1 MGAFPSSGELLG
13 GNMNRKVRNILIVV
27 GIIIVILVIVPFL
40 IPVNQFKPT
49 IEAKAS
55 AALGRQVQLGNLSL
69 SLFTGSLSAENLV
82 VSDDPKFNQTPFL
95 TAKGVRVGVAM
106 MPLIFSR
113 ALNITSVTIKDPQ
126 VTLLHN
132 PAGQWNYSSI
142 GGAAANAANNQP
154 AQQNTQQSN
163 GSSELSVEKLS
174 LENGTII
181 VGYVG
186 NPKRT
191 TYDHV
196 NVEAS
201 NISTHSK
208 FPVTVSADLPGGGKF
223 KLDGNAG
230 PLDAADA
237 ALTPVDAKL
246 TASSLNL
253 GSTGFIEPNTGL
265 GGLLDLDATLTSA
278 QGQAETK
285 GNAKLSKALL
295 IKGGSPSSVPL
306 VVNFNTKYDLAKQSG
321 TLNGT
326 TLKIS
331 GATAQ
336 ISGTYNNS
344 GENTIVNVKVDGQNM
359 PAKDIAAFLPA
370 IGIQM
375 PNGATIESGT
385 VSENLTMAGPTT
397 NLVTSGNAGIFS
409 VRLAGFD
416 LGSKMSSI
424 SAITGLKS
432 GKDLDIEKMTS
443 NLRMTRD
450 GLRADNFIAV
460 LPAFGQI
467 VGAGTIDAANHL
479 DFKMAATLKSGVANV
494 ANPTGALTSV
504 LGGGSSGCKSGVT
517 VPFKIE
523 GTTSDPK
530 FVPDVGG
537 VAAGML
543 KSQLGCAGS
552 SVSGVKNLAPTNINP
567 GNAASSIG
575 GLFKKPKP

>member
-1 MGAFPSSGELLG
+1 VEIPGELLG
-13 GNMNRKVRNILIVV
+13 GNMNRKVRNILIAV
-27 GIIIVILVIVPFL
+27 GIVIVILVVVPFL

-55 AALGRQVQLGNLSL
+55 AALGRQVQMGNLSL
-69 SLFTGSLSAENLV
+69 SLLTGSLSAENLAV
-82 VSDDPKFNQTPFL
+82 GDDPKFSQTPFL

-142 GGAAANAANNQP
+142 GGAAANTANNQA
-154 AQQNTQQSN
+154 AQQNNS
-163 GSSELSVEKLS
+163 SSELSVEKLS

-201 NISTHSK
+201 NISSHGK
-208 FPVTVSADLPGGGKF
+208 FPVSVSADLPGGGKF

-230 PLDAADA
+230 PLDATDA

-265 GGLLDLDATLTSA
+265 GGLLDLDASLTSA

-285 GNAKLSKALL
+285 GNAKLSKALFIL
-295 IKGGSPSSVPL
+295 GGSPSSVPL
-306 VVNFNTKYDLAKQSG
+306 VVDFDTKYDLAKQSG
-321 TLNGT
+321 TLHGT
-326 TLKIS
+326 TLKIV

-336 ISGTYNNS
+336 VSGTYNNS

-359 PAKDIAAFLPA
+359 PAKDLAAFLPA
-370 IGIQM
+370 VGIRL
-375 PNGATIESGT
+375 PNGASIESGT
-385 VSENLTMAGPTT
+385 LSENLTMAGPTT
-397 NLVTSGNAGIFS
+397 NLVTSGNAGIFN
-409 VRLAGFD
+409 VKLVGFD

-424 SAITGLKS
+424 SSLTGLKS

-460 LPAFGQI
+460 LPAMGQI
-467 VGAGTIDAANHL
+467 VGAGTIDAKNNL
-479 DFKMAATLKSGVANV
+479 DFKMAATLKSGIANV
-494 ANPTGALTSV
+494 ANPTGALSQV
-504 LGGGSSGCKSGVT
+504 MGGGSSGCKSGVT

-523 GTTSDPK
+523 GTTADPK

-552 SVSGVKNLAPTNINP
+552 GVTGVKNLNPTNLNP
-567 GNAASSIG
+567 ADATKSLG

>member
-1 MGAFPSSGELLG
+1 MD
-13 GNMNRKVRNILIVV
+13 RKLRNILIAV
-27 GIIIVILVIVPFL
+27 GIVILILVIVPFL

-55 AALGRQVQLGNLSL
+55 TALGRQVQMGNLSL

-82 VSDDPKFNQTPFL
+82 VGDDPKFSQTPFL

-142 GGAAANAANNQP
+142 GGAAATTANNQ
-154 AQQNTQQSN
+154 ATQQNNSP
-163 GSSELSVEKLS
+163 SDLSISKLS
-174 LENGTII
+174 LQNGTIV

-196 NVEAS
+196 TVEAS
-201 NISTHSK
+201 DISTRGK
-208 FPVTVSADLPGGGKF
+208 FPVSVSADLPGGGKF
-223 KLDGNAG
+223 KMDGNAG
-230 PLDAADA
+230 PLDATDA
-237 ALTPVDAKL
+237 ALTPMDAKL
-246 TASSLNL
+246 TTNSLNL

-265 GGLLDLDATLTSA
+265 GGLLDLDASLTSA

-285 GNAKLSKALL
+285 GNAKLSKALFIL
-295 IKGGSPSSVPL
+295 GGSPSSVPL
-306 VVNFNTKYDLAKQSG
+306 VMDFDTKYDLAKQTG
-321 TLNGT
+321 VLNGT
-326 TLKIS
+326 TLKIG

-336 ISGTYNNS
+336 VSGTYNNA
-344 GENTIVNVKVDGQNM
+344 GENTIVNVKVEGPNM
-359 PAKDIAAFLPA
+359 PAKDLAAFLPA
-370 IGIQM
+370 VGIRL
-375 PNGATIESGT
+375 PNGASIESGT
-385 VSENLTMAGPTT
+385 LSENLTMAGPTT
-397 NLVTSGNAGIFS
+397 NLVTSGNAGIFT
-409 VRLAGFD
+409 VKLAGFD

-424 SAITGLKS
+424 SALTGLKS
-432 GKDLDIEKMTS
+432 GKDLDIEKMTA
-443 NLRMTRD
+443 NLRMTRG

-467 VGAGTIDAANHL
+467 VGAGTVDAKNNL

-494 ANPTGALTSV
+494 ANPTGALSQV
-504 LGGGSSGCKSGVT
+504 MGGGSGGCKNGVT

-523 GTTSDPK
+523 GTTADPK

-543 KSQLGCAGS
+543 KTQLGCAGS
-552 SVSGVKNLAPTNINP
+552 GLTGVKNLSPTNLNP
-567 GNAASSIG
+567 TDATKSLG

>member
-1 MGAFPSSGELLG
+1 MD
-13 GNMNRKVRNILIVV
+13 RKLRNILIAV
-27 GIIIVILVIVPFL
+27 GIVIVILVIVPFL

-49 IEAKAS
+49 IESKAS
-55 AALGRQVQLGNLSL
+55 AALGRQVQMGNLSL

-82 VSDDPKFNQTPFL
+82 VGDDPKFSQTPFL

-142 GGAAANAANNQP
+142 GGAAGSTANNQA
-154 AQQNTQQSN
+154 AQQNN
-163 GSSELSVEKLS
+163 GSSDLSISKLS

-196 NVEAS
+196 KVEAS
-201 NISTHSK
+201 DISTHGK
-208 FPVTVSADLPGGGKF
+208 FPVSVSADLPGGGKF
-223 KLDGNAG
+223 KVEGNAG
-230 PLDAADA
+230 PLDSTDA
-237 ALTPVDAKL
+237 ALTPVDAKI

-265 GGLLDLDATLTSA
+265 GGLLDLDASLISA

-285 GNAKLSKALL
+285 GNAKLSKALF
-295 IKGGSPSSVPL
+295 IQGGSASSTPL
-306 VVNFNTKYDLAKQSG
+306 VMDFDTKYDLAKQSG
-321 TLNGT
+321 TLQGT
-326 TLKIS
+326 TLKIG
-331 GATAQ
+331 GATTQ
-336 ISGTYNNS
+336 ISGTYNNA
-344 GENTIVNVKVDGQNM
+344 GENTIVNVKVEGQNM
-359 PAKDIAAFLPA
+359 PAKDLAAFLPA
-370 IGIQM
+370 IGIRL
-375 PNGATIESGT
+375 PNGASIESGT
-385 VSENLTMAGPTT
+385 LSENLNMAGPTT

-424 SAITGLKS
+424 SALTGLKS

-467 VGAGTIDAANHL
+467 VGAGTIDAKNNL
-479 DFKMAATLKSGVANV
+479 DFKMAATLQNGVANV
-494 ANPTGALTSV
+494 ANPTGALSKV
-504 LGGGSSGCKSGVT
+504 MGGGSGGCKSGVT

-523 GTTSDPK
+523 GTTADPK

-552 SVSGVKNLAPTNINP
+552 SVSGVKNLAPTNLNP
-567 GNAASSIG
+567 SDATKSLG

>member
-1 MGAFPSSGELLG
+1 
-13 GNMNRKVRNILIVV
+13 MNRKVRNILIAV
-27 GIIIVILVIVPFL
+27 GIVIVILVIVPFL

-55 AALGRQVQLGNLSL
+55 AALGRQVQMGNLSL
-69 SLFTGSLSAENLV
+69 SLLTGSLSADDLAV
-82 VSDDPKFNQTPFL
+82 GDDPKFSQTPFL

-142 GGAAANAANNQP
+142 GGAAANTPNNQA
-154 AQQNTQQSN
+154 AQQNTQPN
-163 GSSELSVEKLS
+163 NSSSDLAIEKLS
-174 LENGTII
+174 LQNGTII

-186 NPKRT
+186 NSKRT

-196 NVEAS
+196 TVEAS
-201 NISTHSK
+201 NISTHGK
-208 FPVTVSADLPGGGKF
+208 FPVSVSADLPGGGKF
-223 KLDGNAG
+223 KVDGNAG
-230 PLDAADA
+230 PLDATDA

-265 GGLLDLDATLTSA
+265 GGLLDLDASLTSA

-285 GNAKLSKALL
+285 GNAKLSKALF
-295 IKGGSPSSVPL
+295 IQGGSPSSVPL
-306 VVNFNTKYDLAKQSG
+306 VVDFDTKYDLAKQSG

-336 ISGTYNNS
+336 VSGTYNNS

-359 PAKDIAAFLPA
+359 PAKDLAAFLPA
-370 IGIQM
+370 VGIRL
-375 PNGATIESGT
+375 PNGASIESGT
-385 VSENLTMAGPTT
+385 LSENLTMAGPTT
-397 NLVTSGNAGIFS
+397 NLVTSGTAGIFS
-409 VRLAGFD
+409 VKLVGFD

-432 GKDLDIEKMTS
+432 GKDLDIEKMTA

-450 GLRADNFIAV
+450 GLRADNFIAI

-467 VGAGTIDAANHL
+467 VGAGTIDAKNNL
-479 DFKMAATLKSGVANV
+479 DFKMAATLKSGIANV
-494 ANPTGALTSV
+494 ANPTGALTSA
-504 LGGGSSGCKSGVT
+504 LGGGSSGCKNGVT

-523 GTTSDPK
+523 GTTADPK

-543 KSQLGCAGS
+543 KTQLGCAGS
-552 SVSGVKNLAPTNINP
+552 GLTGAKNLNPTNLNP
-567 GNAASSIG
+567 TNLNPTNPTSAIG

>member
-1 MGAFPSSGELLG
+1 MD
-13 GNMNRKVRNILIVV
+13 RKLRNILIVV
-27 GIIIVILVIVPFL
+27 GIVIVILLIVPFL

-55 AALGRQVQLGNLSL
+55 AALGRQVQMGNLSL

-82 VSDDPKFNQTPFL
+82 VGDDPKFSQTPFL

-142 GGAAANAANNQP
+142 GGAAANTANNQA
-154 AQQNTQQSN
+154 AQQNNNPSD
-163 GSSELSVEKLS
+163 LSINKLS

-196 NVEAS
+196 KVEAS
-201 NISTHSK
+201 NISTRGK
-208 FPVTVSADLPGGGKF
+208 FPASVSADLPGGGKF

-230 PLDAADA
+230 PLDATDA
-237 ALTPVDAKL
+237 ALTPVDAKIS
-246 TASSLNL
+246 TSSLNL

-285 GNAKLSKALL
+285 GNAKLSKALF
-295 IKGGSPSSVPL
+295 IQGGSPSSVPL
-306 VVNFNTKYDLAKQSG
+306 VVDFDTKYDLAKQSG
-321 TLNGT
+321 TLHGT
-326 TLKIS
+326 TLKIV

-336 ISGTYNNS
+336 VSGTYNNA
-344 GENTIVNVKVDGQNM
+344 GENTIVNVKVEGQNM
-359 PAKDIAAFLPA
+359 LAKDLAAFLPA
-370 IGIQM
+370 IGIRL
-375 PNGATIESGT
+375 PNGASIESGT
-385 VSENLTMAGPTT
+385 LSENLTMAGPTT
-397 NLVTSGNAGIFS
+397 NLVTSGNAGIFN

-424 SAITGLKS
+424 SALTGLKS
-432 GKDLDIEKMTS
+432 GKDLEIEKMTA

-467 VGAGTIDAANHL
+467 VGAGTIDAKNNL
-479 DFKMAATLKSGVANV
+479 DFKMAATLKSGIANI
-494 ANPTGALTSV
+494 ANPTGALSQV
-504 LGGGSSGCKSGVT
+504 MGGGSSGCKSGVT

-523 GTTSDPK
+523 GTTADPK

-543 KSQLGCAGS
+543 KSQMGCAGS
-552 SVSGVKNLAPTNINP
+552 SMTGVTGAKGLNP
-567 GNAASSIG
+567 SNAASSIG

>member
-49 IEAKAS
+49 IETKAS

-69 SLFTGSLSAENLV
+69 SLLTGSLSADNLA
-82 VSDDPKFNQTPFL
+82 VSDDPKFGQTPFL
-95 TAKGVRVGVAM
+95 TAKAVRVGVAM

-142 GGAAANAANNQP
+142 GGAAANTANNQAP
-154 AQQNTQQSN
+154 QQNN

-191 TYDHV
+191 SYDHV

-208 FPVTVSADLPGGGKF
+208 FPVSVSADLPGGGKF

-230 PLDAADA
+230 PLDATDA

-265 GGLLDLDATLTSA
+265 GGLLDLDASLTSA

-306 VVNFNTKYDLAKQSG
+306 VVDFDTKYDLAKQSG

-336 ISGTYNNS
+336 VSGTYNNS

-370 IGIQM
+370 IGIHL
-375 PNGATIESGT
+375 PNGASIGSGT

-397 NLVTSGNAGIFS
+397 NLVTSGNAGIFT
-409 VRLAGFD
+409 VKLVGFD

-432 GKDLDIEKMTS
+432 GKDLDIEKMTA

-504 LGGGSSGCKSGVT
+504 LGGGGSSGCKNGVT

-523 GTTSDPK
+523 GTTADPK

-552 SVSGVKNLAPTNINP
+552 GLTGAKNLSPTNLNP
-567 GNAASSIG
+567 ADATKSLG

>member
-13 GNMNRKVRNILIVV
+13 GNMDRKVRNILIAV
-27 GIIIVILVIVPFL
+27 GIVILILVIVPFL

-49 IEAKAS
+49 IETKAS

-69 SLFTGSLSAENLV
+69 SLFTGSLSADNLA
-82 VSDDPKFNQTPFL
+82 VSDDPKFGQTPFL
-95 TAKGVRVGVAM
+95 TAKAVRVGVAM

-142 GGAAANAANNQP
+142 GGAAANTANNQA
-154 AQQNTQQSN
+154 AQQNNS
-163 GSSELSVEKLS
+163 SSELSVEKLS

-196 NVEAS
+196 SVEAS

-208 FPVTVSADLPGGGKF
+208 FPVSVSADLPGGGKF

-230 PLDAADA
+230 PLDATDA

-265 GGLLDLDATLTSA
+265 GGLLDLDASLTSA

-285 GNAKLSKALL
+285 GNAKLSKALF
-295 IKGGSPSSVPL
+295 IQGGSPSSVPL
-306 VVNFNTKYDLAKQSG
+306 VVDFDTKYDLAKQSG
-321 TLNGT
+321 TVHGT

-336 ISGTYNNS
+336 VSGTYNNS
-344 GENTIVNVKVDGQNM
+344 GENTVVNVKVDGQNM
-359 PAKDIAAFLPA
+359 PAKDLAAFLPA
-370 IGIQM
+370 VGIRL
-375 PNGATIESGT
+375 PNGASIESGT
-385 VSENLTMAGPTT
+385 LSENLTMAGPTT
-397 NLVTSGNAGIFS
+397 NLVTSGTAGIFS
-409 VRLAGFD
+409 VKLVGFD

-432 GKDLDIEKMTS
+432 GKDLDIEKMTA

-450 GLRADNFIAV
+450 GLRADNFIAI

-467 VGAGTIDAANHL
+467 VGAGTIDAKNNL
-479 DFKMAATLKSGVANV
+479 DFKMAATLKSGIANV
-494 ANPTGALTSV
+494 ANPTGALTSA
-504 LGGGSSGCKSGVT
+504 LGGGSSGCKNGVT

-523 GTTSDPK
+523 GTTADPK

-552 SVSGVKNLAPTNINP
+552 GVTGVKNLNPANLNPTNP
-567 GNAASSIG
+567 TSAIG

>member
-1 MGAFPSSGELLG
+1 
-13 GNMNRKVRNILIVV
+13 MNRKLRNILIVV
-27 GIIIVILVIVPFL
+27 GIVIVILLIVPFL

-55 AALGRQVQLGNLSL
+55 AALGRQVQMGNLSL

-82 VSDDPKFNQTPFL
+82 VGDDPKFSQTPFL

-113 ALNITSVTIKDPQ
+113 ALNVTSVTIKDPQ
-126 VTLLHN
+126 VILLHN

-142 GGAAANAANNQP
+142 GGAAANTANNQA
-154 AQQNTQQSN
+154 AQNNNPSD
-163 GSSELSVEKLS
+163 LSINKLS

-201 NISTHSK
+201 NISARSK
-208 FPVTVSADLPGGGKF
+208 FPVSVSADLPGGGKF

-230 PLDAADA
+230 PLDATDA
-237 ALTPVDAKL
+237 ALTPVDAKIS
-246 TASSLNL
+246 AGSLNL

-306 VVNFNTKYDLAKQSG
+306 VVDFDTKYDLAKQSG
-321 TLNGT
+321 VLTGT
-326 TLKIS
+326 TLKIG

-336 ISGTYNNS
+336 VSGTYNNA
-344 GENTIVNVKVDGQNM
+344 GENTIVNVKVEGQNM
-359 PAKDIAAFLPA
+359 PAKDLAAFLPA
-370 IGIQM
+370 IGIHL

-385 VSENLTMAGPTT
+385 LSENLTMAGPTT
-397 NLVTSGNAGIFS
+397 NLVTSGNAGIFN
-409 VRLAGFD
+409 VKLAGFD

-424 SAITGLKS
+424 SALTGLKS
-432 GKDLDIEKMTS
+432 GKDLEIEKMTA

-467 VGAGTIDAANHL
+467 VGAGTIDAKNNL
-479 DFKMAATLKSGVANV
+479 DFKMAATLKSGIANV
-494 ANPTGALTSV
+494 ANPTGALSQV

-517 VPFKIE
+517 VPFRIE
-523 GTTSDPK
+523 GNTSDPK

-543 KSQLGCAGS
+543 KTQLGCAGS
-552 SVSGVKNLAPTNINP
+552 SVTGVTGAKGLNP
-567 GNAASSIG
+567 SNAASSIG

>member
-1 MGAFPSSGELLG
+1 
-13 GNMNRKVRNILIVV
+13 MNPKVRNILIAV
-27 GIIIVILVIVPFL
+27 GIVIVILVIVPFL

-69 SLFTGSLSAENLV
+69 SLLTGSLSAENLV
-82 VSDDPKFNQTPFL
+82 VADDPKFSQTPFL

-142 GGAAANAANNQP
+142 GGAAANTPNNQAAAP
-154 AQQNTQQSN
+154 QNRQQNN
-163 GSSELSVEKLS
+163 SSSDLSVEKLS

-201 NISTHSK
+201 NISTHGK
-208 FPVTVSADLPGGGKF
+208 FPVSVSADLPGGGKF

-237 ALTPVDAKL
+237 ALTAVDAKL

-265 GGLLDLDATLTSA
+265 GGLLDLDASLTSA

-285 GNAKLSKALL
+285 GNAKLSKALFIL
-295 IKGGSPSSVPL
+295 GGSPSSVPL
-306 VVNFNTKYDLAKQSG
+306 VVDFDTKYDLAKQSG
-321 TLNGT
+321 TLHGT
-326 TLKIS
+326 TLKIV

-336 ISGTYNNS
+336 VSGTYNNA
-344 GENTIVNVKVDGQNM
+344 GENTIVNVKVEGQNM
-359 PAKDIAAFLPA
+359 PAKDVAAFLPA
-370 IGIQM
+370 IGIHL
-375 PNGATIESGT
+375 PNGASIESGT

-397 NLVTSGNAGIFS
+397 NLVTSGNAGIFN
-409 VRLAGFD
+409 VKLAGFD

-424 SAITGLKS
+424 SALTGLKS
-432 GKDLDIEKMTS
+432 GKDLEIEKMTA

-467 VGAGTIDAANHL
+467 VGAGTIDAKNNL
-479 DFKMAATLKSGVANV
+479 DFKMAATLKSGIANV

-504 LGGGSSGCKSGVT
+504 LGGGSSGCKNGVT

-523 GTTSDPK
+523 GTTADPK

-537 VAAGML
+537 VEAGNL
-543 KSQLGCAGS
+543 KTQLCCAGRGLE
-552 SVSGVKNLAPTNINP
+552 GVKNLNPTNLNP
-567 GNAASSIG
+567 ADATKSLG

>member
-1 MGAFPSSGELLG
+1 MD
-13 GNMNRKVRNILIVV
+13 RKLRNILIAVAIV
-27 GIIIVILVIVPFL
+27 IVILVIVPFL

-69 SLFTGSLSAENLV
+69 SLLTGSLSAENLV
-82 VSDDPKFNQTPFL
+82 VADDPKFSQTPFL

-113 ALNITSVTIKDPQ
+113 TLDITSVTIKDPQ

-142 GGAAANAANNQP
+142 GGAAANTANNK
-154 AQQNTQQSN
+154 AEQQNN
-163 GSSELSVEKLS
+163 SSSDLSINKLS

-196 NVEAS
+196 TVEAS
-201 NISTHSK
+201 NISARAK
-208 FPVTVSADLPGGGKF
+208 FPVSVSADLPGGGKF

-230 PLDAADA
+230 PLDASDA

-285 GNAKLSKALL
+285 GNAKLSKALF
-295 IKGGSPSSVPL
+295 IQGGSPSSVPL
-306 VVNFNTKYDLAKQSG
+306 LLDFNTKYDLAKQSG
-321 TLNGT
+321 TVHGT
-326 TLKIS
+326 TLKIG

-336 ISGTYNNS
+336 VSGTYNNA

-359 PAKDIAAFLPA
+359 PAKDLAAFLPA
-370 IGIQM
+370 VGIRL
-375 PNGATIESGT
+375 PNGASIESGT
-385 VSENLTMAGPTT
+385 LSENLTMAGPTT

-409 VRLAGFD
+409 VRLVGFD

-424 SAITGLKS
+424 SALTGLKS
-432 GKDLDIEKMTS
+432 GKDLDIEKMTA

-450 GLRADNFIAV
+450 GLRADNYIAV

-467 VGAGTIDAANHL
+467 VGAGTLDAKNNL

-494 ANPTGALTSV
+494 ANPTGALSQV
-504 LGGGSSGCKSGVT
+504 MGGGSSGCKSGVT

-523 GTTSDPK
+523 GTTADPK

-543 KSQLGCAGS
+543 KTQLGCAGS
-552 SVSGVKNLAPTNINP
+552 GLTGAKNLNPTNLNP
-567 GNAASSIG
+567 ADATKSLG

>member
-1 MGAFPSSGELLG
+1 MD
-13 GNMNRKVRNILIVV
+13 RKLRNILIAV
-27 GIIIVILVIVPFL
+27 GIVIVILVIVPFL

-49 IEAKAS
+49 IESKAS
-55 AALGRQVQLGNLSL
+55 AALGRQVQMGNLSL

-82 VSDDPKFNQTPFL
+82 VGDDPKFSQTPFL

-142 GGAAANAANNQP
+142 GGAAANTENNQA
-154 AQQNTQQSN
+154 AQQNN
-163 GSSELSVEKLS
+163 GSSDLLISKLS

-196 NVEAS
+196 KVEAS
-201 NISTHSK
+201 DISTRGK
-208 FPVTVSADLPGGGKF
+208 FPVSVSADLPGGGKF
-223 KLDGNAG
+223 KVEGNAG
-230 PLDAADA
+230 PLDATDA
-237 ALTPVDAKL
+237 ALTPVDAKI

-265 GGLLDLDATLTSA
+265 GGLLDLDASLISA
-278 QGQAETK
+278 RGQAETK
-285 GNAKLSKALL
+285 GNAKLSKALF
-295 IKGGSPSSVPL
+295 IQGGSPSSAPL
-306 VVNFNTKYDLAKQSG
+306 VVDFDTKYDLAKQSG
-321 TLNGT
+321 ALQGT
-326 TLKIS
+326 TLKIG

-336 ISGTYNNS
+336 ISGTYNNA
-344 GENTIVNVKVDGQNM
+344 GENTIVNVKVEGQNM
-359 PAKDIAAFLPA
+359 PARDLAAFLPA
-370 IGIQM
+370 VGIHL
-375 PNGATIESGT
+375 PNGASIESGT
-385 VSENLTMAGPTT
+385 LSENLNMAGPTT

-409 VRLAGFD
+409 VKLAGFD

-424 SAITGLKS
+424 SALTGLKS

-450 GLRADNFIAV
+450 GLRADNFMAV

-467 VGAGTIDAANHL
+467 VGAGTVDAKNNL
-479 DFKMAATLKSGVANV
+479 DFKMAATLQNGIASV
-494 ANPTGALTSV
+494 ANPTGALSKV
-504 LGGGSSGCKSGVT
+504 MGGGSGGCKSGVT

-523 GTTSDPK
+523 GTTADPK

-552 SVSGVKNLAPTNINP
+552 SVSGVKNLNPTNLNP
-567 GNAASSIG
+567 ADATKSLG

>member
-1 MGAFPSSGELLG
+1 MGASPSSGELLG
-13 GNMNRKVRNILIVV
+13 GNMNRKVRNILIAVV
-27 GIIIVILVIVPFL
+27 VVIVILAIVPFL

-55 AALGRQVQLGNLSL
+55 AALGRQVQLGSLSL
-69 SLFTGSLSAENLV
+69 SLLTGSLSADNLA
-82 VSDDPKFNQTPFL
+82 VSDDPKFGQTPFL
-95 TAKGVRVGVAM
+95 TAKAVRVGVAM

-142 GGAAANAANNQP
+142 GGAAANTANNQAP
-154 AQQNTQQSN
+154 QQNNS
-163 GSSELSVEKLS
+163 SSELSVEKLS

-208 FPVTVSADLPGGGKF
+208 FPVSVSADLPGGGKF

-230 PLDAADA
+230 PLDATDA

-265 GGLLDLDATLTSA
+265 GGLLDLDASLTSA

-285 GNAKLSKALL
+285 GNAKLSKALF

-306 VVNFNTKYDLAKQSG
+306 VVDFDTKYDLAKQSG

-326 TLKIS
+326 LKIS

-336 ISGTYNNS
+336 VSGTYNNS

-359 PAKDIAAFLPA
+359 PAKDLAAFLPA
-370 IGIQM
+370 LGIRL
-375 PNGATIESGT
+375 PNGASIETGT
-385 VSENLTMAGPTT
+385 LSENLTMAGPTT
-397 NLVTSGNAGIFS
+397 NLVTSGTAGIFS
-409 VRLAGFD
+409 VKLAGFD

-467 VGAGTIDAANHL
+467 VGGGTIDAKNDL
-479 DFKMAATLKSGVANV
+479 DFKMAATLKSGIANV
-494 ANPTGALTSV
+494 ANPTGALTSA
-504 LGGGSSGCKSGVT
+504 LGGGSSGCKNGVT

-523 GTTSDPK
+523 GTTADPK

-543 KSQLGCAGS
+543 KTQLGCAGS
-552 SVSGVKNLAPTNINP
+552 GLTGAKNLNPANLNPTNLNP
-567 GNAASSIG
+567 TDATKSLG

>member
-1 MGAFPSSGELLG
+1 MD
-13 GNMNRKVRNILIVV
+13 RKVRNILIAV
-27 GIIIVILVIVPFL
+27 GIVILILVTVPFL

-49 IEAKAS
+49 IETKAS

-69 SLFTGSLSAENLV
+69 SLFTGSLSADNLA
-82 VSDDPKFNQTPFL
+82 VSDDPKFGQTPFL
-95 TAKGVRVGVAM
+95 TAKAVRVGVAM

-142 GGAAANAANNQP
+142 GGAATNTNQVP
-154 AQQNTQQSN
+154 QQNNS
-163 GSSELSVEKLS
+163 SSELSVEKLS

-208 FPVTVSADLPGGGKF
+208 FPVSVSADLPGGGKF

-230 PLDAADA
+230 PLDATDA
-237 ALTPVDAKL
+237 ALTPVDARL

-265 GGLLDLDATLTSA
+265 GGLLDLDASLTSA

-306 VVNFNTKYDLAKQSG
+306 VVDFDTKYDLAKQSG

-336 ISGTYNNS
+336 VSGTYNNS

-359 PAKDIAAFLPA
+359 PAKDLAAFVPA
-370 IGIQM
+370 VGIHL
-375 PNGATIESGT
+375 PNGASIESGT
-385 VSENLTMAGPTT
+385 LSENLTMAGPTT

-409 VRLAGFD
+409 VKLAGFD

-479 DFKMAATLKSGVANV
+479 DFKMAATLKSGIANV

-504 LGGGSSGCKSGVT
+504 LGGGASSGCKNGVT

-523 GTTSDPK
+523 GTTADPK

-543 KSQLGCAGS
+543 KTQLGCAGS
-552 SVSGVKNLAPTNINP
+552 GLTGAKNLNPTNLSPTNP
-567 GNAASSIG
+567 ASAIG

>member
-1 MGAFPSSGELLG
+1 
-13 GNMNRKVRNILIVV
+13 MNRKVRNILIAV
-27 GIIIVILVIVPFL
+27 GIVIVILVVVPFL

-55 AALGRQVQLGNLSL
+55 AALGRQVQMGNLSL
-69 SLFTGSLSAENLV
+69 SLLTGSLSAENLAV
-82 VSDDPKFNQTPFL
+82 GDDPKFSQTPFL

-142 GGAAANAANNQP
+142 GGAAANTANNQA
-154 AQQNTQQSN
+154 AQQNN
-163 GSSELSVEKLS
+163 SSSDLAIEKLS
-174 LENGTII
+174 LQNGTII

-196 NVEAS
+196 TVEAS
-201 NISTHSK
+201 NISTHGK
-208 FPVTVSADLPGGGKF
+208 FPVSVSADLPGGGKF

-230 PLDAADA
+230 PLDATDA

-285 GNAKLSKALL
+285 GNSKLSKALFIL
-295 IKGGSPSSVPL
+295 GGSPSSVPL
-306 VVNFNTKYDLAKQSG
+306 VVDFDTKYDLAKQSG
-321 TLNGT
+321 TLHGT
-326 TLKIS
+326 TLKIG

-336 ISGTYNNS
+336 VSGTYNNA

-359 PAKDIAAFLPA
+359 PAKDLAAFLPA
-370 IGIQM
+370 IGIRL
-375 PNGATIESGT
+375 PNGASIESGT
-385 VSENLTMAGPTT
+385 LSENLTMAGPTT
-397 NLVTSGNAGIFS
+397 NLVTSGNAGIFN
-409 VRLAGFD
+409 VRLVGFD

-432 GKDLDIEKMTS
+432 GKDLDIEKMTA

-467 VGAGTIDAANHL
+467 VGAGTIDAKNNL

-494 ANPTGALTSV
+494 ANPTGALSQV
-504 LGGGSSGCKSGVT
+504 MGGGSSGCKSGVT

-523 GTTSDPK
+523 GTTADPK

-543 KSQLGCAGS
+543 KTQLGCAGS
-552 SVSGVKNLAPTNINP
+552 GVAGVKNLNPTNLNP
-567 GNAASSIG
+567 ADATKSLG

>member
-1 MGAFPSSGELLG
+1 
-13 GNMNRKVRNILIVV
+13 MNRKVRNILIVV

-49 IEAKAS
+49 IETKAS

-69 SLFTGSLSAENLV
+69 SLLTGSLSADNLA
-82 VSDDPKFNQTPFL
+82 VSDDPKFGQTPFL
-95 TAKGVRVGVAM
+95 TAKAVRVGVAM

-142 GGAAANAANNQP
+142 GGAAANTANNQAP
-154 AQQNTQQSN
+154 QQNN

-191 TYDHV
+191 SYDHV

-208 FPVTVSADLPGGGKF
+208 FPVSVSADLPGGGKF

-230 PLDAADA
+230 PLDATDA

-265 GGLLDLDATLTSA
+265 GGLLDLDASLTSA

-306 VVNFNTKYDLAKQSG
+306 VVDFDTKYDLAKQSG

-336 ISGTYNNS
+336 VSGTYNNS

-370 IGIQM
+370 IGIHL
-375 PNGATIESGT
+375 PNGASIGSGT

-397 NLVTSGNAGIFS
+397 NLVTSGNAGIFT
-409 VRLAGFD
+409 VKLVGFD

-432 GKDLDIEKMTS
+432 GKDLDIEKMTA

-504 LGGGSSGCKSGVT
+504 LGGGGSSGCKNGVT

-523 GTTSDPK
+523 GTTADPK

-552 SVSGVKNLAPTNINP
+552 GLTGAKNLSPTNLNP
-567 GNAASSIG
+567 ADATKSLG

>member
-1 MGAFPSSGELLG
+1 MD
-13 GNMNRKVRNILIVV
+13 RKLRNILIVV
-27 GIIIVILVIVPFL
+27 GIVIVILLIVPFL

-55 AALGRQVQLGNLSL
+55 AALGRQVQMGNLSL

-82 VSDDPKFNQTPFL
+82 VGDDPKFSQTPFL

-113 ALNITSVTIKDPQ
+113 ALNVTSVTIKDPQ

-142 GGAAANAANNQP
+142 GGAAANTANNQA
-154 AQQNTQQSN
+154 AQQNNNPSD
-163 GSSELSVEKLS
+163 LSINKLS

-201 NISTHSK
+201 NISARSK
-208 FPVTVSADLPGGGKF
+208 FPVSVSADLPGGGKF

-230 PLDAADA
+230 PLDATDA
-237 ALTPVDAKL
+237 ALTPVDAKIS
-246 TASSLNL
+246 AGSLNL

-306 VVNFNTKYDLAKQSG
+306 VVDFDTKYDLAKQSG
-321 TLNGT
+321 VLTGT
-326 TLKIS
+326 TLKIG

-336 ISGTYNNS
+336 VSGTYNNA
-344 GENTIVNVKVDGQNM
+344 GENTIVNVKVEGQNM
-359 PAKDIAAFLPA
+359 PAKDLAAFLPA
-370 IGIQM
+370 IGIHL
-375 PNGATIESGT
+375 PNGASLESGT
-385 VSENLTMAGPTT
+385 LSENLTMAGPTT
-397 NLVTSGNAGIFS
+397 NLVTSGNAGIFN

-424 SAITGLKS
+424 SALTGLKS
-432 GKDLDIEKMTS
+432 GKDLEIEKMTA

-467 VGAGTIDAANHL
+467 VGAGTIDAKNNL
-479 DFKMAATLKSGVANV
+479 DFKMAATLKSGIANV
-494 ANPTGALTSV
+494 ANPTGALSQV
-504 LGGGSSGCKSGVT
+504 MGGGSSGCKSGVT

-523 GTTSDPK
+523 GTTADPK

-543 KSQLGCAGS
+543 KSQMGCAGS
-552 SVSGVKNLAPTNINP
+552 SMTGVTGAKGLNP
-567 GNAASSIG
+567 SNAASSIG

>member
-1 MGAFPSSGELLG
+1 MD
-13 GNMNRKVRNILIVV
+13 RKLRNILIAV
-27 GIIIVILVIVPFL
+27 GIVILILVIVPFL

-55 AALGRQVQLGNLSL
+55 AALGRQVQMGNLSL
-69 SLFTGSLSAENLV
+69 SLFTGSLSAENLMV
-82 VSDDPKFNQTPFL
+82 GDDPKFSQTPFL

-113 ALNITSVTIKDPQ
+113 ALNITSVKIKDPQ

-142 GGAAANAANNQP
+142 GGAAANTANNQA
-154 AQQNTQQSN
+154 AQQNSTPSD
-163 GSSELSVEKLS
+163 LAIHKLS

-196 NVEAS
+196 TVEAS
-201 NISTHSK
+201 DISTKGK
-208 FPVTVSADLPGGGKF
+208 FPFSVSADLPGGGKF

-230 PLDAADA
+230 PLDATDA
-237 ALTPVDAKL
+237 ALTPVDAKI

-253 GSTGFIEPNTGL
+253 GSTGFIESNTGL

-285 GNAKLSKALL
+285 GTAKLSKALL
-295 IKGGSPSSVPL
+295 IQGGSPSSVPL
-306 VVNFNTKYDLAKQSG
+306 VVDFDTKYDLAKQSG
-321 TLNGT
+321 VLNGT
-326 TLKIS
+326 VLKIG

-336 ISGTYNNS
+336 VSGTYNNA
-344 GENTIVNVKVDGQNM
+344 GENTIVNVKVEGQSM
-359 PAKDIAAFLPA
+359 PAKDLAAFLPA
-370 IGIQM
+370 IGIHL
-375 PNGATIESGT
+375 PNGASIESGT
-385 VSENLTMAGPTT
+385 LSENLGMAGPTT
-397 NLVTSGNAGIFS
+397 SLVTSGNSGIFN

-416 LGSKMSSI
+416 LGSKMSSV
-424 SAITGLKS
+424 SAVTGLKS

-460 LPAFGQI
+460 LPAMGQI
-467 VGAGTIDAANHL
+467 VGAGTIDAKNNL
-479 DFKMAATLKSGVANV
+479 DFKMAATLQSGIANV
-494 ANPTGALTSV
+494 ANPTGALSKAM
-504 LGGGSSGCKSGVT
+504 GGGSGGCKSGVT

-523 GTTSDPK
+523 GTTADPK

-552 SVSGVKNLAPTNINP
+552 GVTGVKNLAPTNLNP
-567 GNAASSIG
+567 SNATGALG
-575 GLFKKPKP
+575 GLLKKPKP

>member
-1 MGAFPSSGELLG
+1 MD
-13 GNMNRKVRNILIVV
+13 RKPRNILIAV
-27 GIIIVILVIVPFL
+27 GIVILILVIVPFL

-49 IEAKAS
+49 IEEKAS

-69 SLFTGSLSAENLV
+69 SLLTGSLSAENLV
-82 VSDDPKFNQTPFL
+82 VADDPKFSQTPFL

-113 ALNITSVTIKDPQ
+113 ELNITSVTIKDPQ

-142 GGAAANAANNQP
+142 GGAATNTANKQAAP
-154 AQQNTQQSN
+154 QNN
-163 GSSELSVEKLS
+163 GSSDLSINKLS

-196 NVEAS
+196 KVEAS
-201 NISTHSK
+201 NISFRGK
-208 FPVTVSADLPGGGKF
+208 FPVSVSADLPGGGKL
-223 KLDGNAG
+223 KLEGNAG
-230 PLDAADA
+230 PLDPTDA
-237 ALTPVDAKL
+237 ALTPLDAKI
-246 TASSLNL
+246 TSTSLNL
-253 GSTGFIEPNTGL
+253 GSTGFLEPNTGL

-278 QGQAETK
+278 HGQAEIK
-285 GNAKLSKALL
+285 GSAKLSKALF
-295 IKGGSPSSVPL
+295 IQGGSASSVPL
-306 VVNFNTKYDLAKQSG
+306 LVDFDSKYDLVKQSG
-321 TLNGT
+321 TLHGT
-326 TLKIS
+326 TKIG

-336 ISGTYNNS
+336 VSGTYNNA
-344 GENTIVNVKVDGQNM
+344 GENTIVNIKVEGQTM
-359 PAKDIAAFLPA
+359 PAKDLAAFLPA
-370 IGIQM
+370 IGIRL
-375 PNGATIESGT
+375 PNGASIESGT
-385 VSENLTMAGPTT
+385 LSANLTMAGPTT
-397 NLVTSGNAGIFS
+397 NLVTGGNAGIFS
-409 VRLAGFD
+409 VKLAGFD

-424 SAITGLKS
+424 SALTGLKS
-432 GKDLDIEKMTS
+432 GKDLEIEKMTA

-467 VGAGTIDAANHL
+467 VGAGTIDSKNNL
-479 DFKMAATLKSGVANV
+479 DFKMAATLKSGLVANV
-494 ANPTGALTSV
+494 ANPTGALSQV
-504 LGGGSSGCKSGVT
+504 LGGGSGGGCKGGVT

-523 GTTSDPK
+523 GTTADPK

-552 SVSGVKNLAPTNINP
+552 SVSGVKNLNP
-567 GNAASSIG
+567 SNLNPSDAAGALG
-575 GLFKKPKP
+575 GLFKKPKPKP

>member
-1 MGAFPSSGELLG
+1 MDASPSNGKLLG
-13 GNMNRKVRNILIVV
+13 GNMDRKLRTILIAAAIVS
-27 GIIIVILVIVPFL
+27 VILVIVPFL

-55 AALGRQVQLGNLSL
+55 AALGRQVQMGNLSL

-82 VSDDPKFNQTPFL
+82 VADDPKFSQTPFL

-113 ALNITSVTIKDPQ
+113 TLDITSVTIKDPQ

-142 GGAAANAANNQP
+142 GGAAANTANNQA
-154 AQQNTQQSN
+154 AQQNNS
-163 GSSELSVEKLS
+163 SSEMSVEKLS

-201 NISTHSK
+201 NISTHGK
-208 FPVTVSADLPGGGKF
+208 FPVSVSADLPGGGKF

-230 PLDAADA
+230 PLDATDA

-265 GGLLDLDATLTSA
+265 GGLLDLDASLTSA

-285 GNAKLSKALL
+285 GNAKLSKALFIL
-295 IKGGSPSSVPL
+295 GGSPSSVPL
-306 VVNFNTKYDLAKQSG
+306 VVDFDTKYDLAKQSG
-321 TLNGT
+321 TLHGT
-326 TLKIS
+326 TLKIV

-336 ISGTYNNS
+336 VSGTYNNS

-359 PAKDIAAFLPA
+359 PAKDLAAFLPA
-370 IGIQM
+370 IGIRL
-375 PNGATIESGT
+375 PNGASIERGT
-385 VSENLTMAGPTT
+385 LSENLTMAGPTT
-397 NLVTSGNAGIFS
+397 NLVTSGNAGIFN
-409 VRLAGFD
+409 VRLVGFY

-424 SAITGLKS
+424 SALTGLKS

-467 VGAGTIDAANHL
+467 VGAGTVDAKNNL

-494 ANPTGALTSV
+494 ANPTGALSQV
-504 LGGGSSGCKSGVT
+504 MGGGSSGCKSGVT

-523 GTTSDPK
+523 GTTADPK

-543 KSQLGCAGS
+543 KTQLGCAGS
-552 SVSGVKNLAPTNINP
+552 SVTGVTGAKGLNP
-567 GNAASSIG
+567 SNAASSIG

>member
-1 MGAFPSSGELLG
+1 MD
-13 GNMNRKVRNILIVV
+13 RKLRNILIVV
-27 GIIIVILVIVPFL
+27 GIVIVILLIVPFL

-55 AALGRQVQLGNLSL
+55 AALGRQVQMGNLSL

-82 VSDDPKFNQTPFL
+82 VGDDPKFSQTPFL

-142 GGAAANAANNQP
+142 GGAAANTANNQA
-154 AQQNTQQSN
+154 AQQNNNPSD
-163 GSSELSVEKLS
+163 LSINKLS

-181 VGYVG
+181 VGYIG

-196 NVEAS
+196 KVEAS
-201 NISTHSK
+201 NISTRGK
-208 FPVTVSADLPGGGKF
+208 FPASVSADLPGGGKF

-230 PLDAADA
+230 PLDATDA
-237 ALTPVDAKL
+237 ALTPVDAKIS
-246 TASSLNL
+246 TSSLNL

-285 GNAKLSKALL
+285 GNAKLSKALF
-295 IKGGSPSSVPL
+295 IQGGSPSSVPL
-306 VVNFNTKYDLAKQSG
+306 VVDFDTKYDLAKQSG
-321 TLNGT
+321 TLHGT
-326 TLKIS
+326 TLKIV

-336 ISGTYNNS
+336 VSGTYNNA
-344 GENTIVNVKVDGQNM
+344 GENTIVNVKVEGQNM
-359 PAKDIAAFLPA
+359 PAKDLAAFLPA
-370 IGIQM
+370 IGIRL
-375 PNGATIESGT
+375 PNGASIESGT
-385 VSENLTMAGPTT
+385 LSENLTMAGPTT
-397 NLVTSGNAGIFS
+397 NLVTSGNAGIFN

-424 SAITGLKS
+424 SALTGLKS
-432 GKDLDIEKMTS
+432 GKDLEIEKMTA

-467 VGAGTIDAANHL
+467 VGAGTIDAKNNL
-479 DFKMAATLKSGVANV
+479 DFKMAATLKSGIANV
-494 ANPTGALTSV
+494 ANPTGALSQV
-504 LGGGSSGCKSGVT
+504 MGGGSSGCKSGVT

-523 GTTSDPK
+523 GTTADPK

-543 KSQLGCAGS
+543 KSQMGCAGS
-552 SVSGVKNLAPTNINP
+552 SMTGVTGAKGLNP
-567 GNAASSIG
+567 SNAASSIG

>member
-1 MGAFPSSGELLG
+1 MDASPSSGELLG
-13 GNMNRKVRNILIVV
+13 GHMDRKLRNILIAV
-27 GIIIVILVIVPFL
+27 GIVIVILVIVPFL

-69 SLFTGSLSAENLV
+69 SLLTGSLSAENLV
-82 VSDDPKFNQTPFL
+82 IGDDPKFSQTPFL

-113 ALNITSVTIKDPQ
+113 TLNITSVTIKDPQ

-142 GGAAANAANNQP
+142 GGAAANTANNQA
-154 AQQNTQQSN
+154 AQQNN
-163 GSSELSVEKLS
+163 SSSDLSINKLS
-174 LENGTII
+174 LENGSII

-196 NVEAS
+196 TVEAS
-201 NISTHSK
+201 DISTRGK
-208 FPVTVSADLPGGGKF
+208 FPVSVSADLPGGGKF

-230 PLDAADA
+230 PLDATDA
-237 ALTPVDAKL
+237 ALTPVDAKIS
-246 TASSLNL
+246 TSSLNL

-285 GNAKLSKALL
+285 GNAKLSKALF
-295 IKGGSPSSVPL
+295 IQGGSPSSVPL
-306 VVNFNTKYDLAKQSG
+306 LLDFNTKYDLAKQSG
-321 TLNGT
+321 TVHGT
-326 TLKIS
+326 TLKIG

-336 ISGTYNNS
+336 VGGTYNNA

-359 PAKDIAAFLPA
+359 PAKDLAAFLPA
-370 IGIQM
+370 VGIRL
-375 PNGATIESGT
+375 PNGASIESGT
-385 VSENLTMAGPTT
+385 LSENLTMAGPTT

-424 SAITGLKS
+424 SALTGLKS
-432 GKDLDIEKMTS
+432 GKDLEIEKMTA

-450 GLRADNFIAV
+450 GLSADNFIAV

-467 VGAGTIDAANHL
+467 VGAGTIDAKNDL
-479 DFKMAATLKSGVANV
+479 DFKMAATLKSGAIANV
-494 ANPTGALTSV
+494 ANPTGALSQV
-504 LGGGSSGCKSGVT
+504 MGGGSSGCKSGVT

-523 GTTSDPK
+523 GTTADPK

-543 KSQLGCAGS
+543 KTQLGCAGS
-552 SVSGVKNLAPTNINP
+552 GVTGAKNLNPTNLNP
-567 GNAASSIG
+567 ADATKALG

>member
-1 MGAFPSSGELLG
+1 MD
-13 GNMNRKVRNILIVV
+13 RKVRNILIAV
-27 GIIIVILVIVPFL
+27 GIVILILVIVPFL

-49 IEAKAS
+49 IETKAS

-69 SLFTGSLSAENLV
+69 SLFTGSLSADNLA
-82 VSDDPKFNQTPFL
+82 VSDDPKFGQTPFL
-95 TAKGVRVGVAM
+95 TAKAVRVGVAM

-142 GGAAANAANNQP
+142 GGAATNTANNP
-154 AQQNTQQSN
+154 AQQNTQQNNS
-163 GSSELSVEKLS
+163 SSELSVEKLS
-174 LENGTII
+174 LVNGTII
-181 VGYVG
+181 IGYVG

-201 NISTHSK
+201 NISTHGK
-208 FPVTVSADLPGGGKF
+208 FPVSVSADLPGGGKF

-230 PLDAADA
+230 PLDATDA

-265 GGLLDLDATLTSA
+265 GGLLDLDASLTSA

-285 GNAKLSKALL
+285 GNAKLSKALF
-295 IKGGSPSSVPL
+295 IQGGSPSSVPL
-306 VVNFNTKYDLAKQSG
+306 VVDFDTKYDLAKQSG

-336 ISGTYNNS
+336 VSGTYNNS

-359 PAKDIAAFLPA
+359 PAKDLAAFLPA
-370 IGIQM
+370 VGIRL
-375 PNGATIESGT
+375 PNGASIESGT
-385 VSENLTMAGPTT
+385 LSENLTMAGPTT
-397 NLVTSGNAGIFS
+397 NLVTSGTAGIFS
-409 VRLAGFD
+409 VKLVGFD

-450 GLRADNFIAV
+450 GLRADNFIAI

-467 VGAGTIDAANHL
+467 VGAGTIDAKNNL
-479 DFKMAATLKSGVANV
+479 DFKMAATLKSGIANV
-494 ANPTGALTSV
+494 ANPTGALTSA
-504 LGGGSSGCKSGVT
+504 LGGGSSGCKNGVT

-523 GTTSDPK
+523 GTTADPK

-543 KSQLGCAGS
+543 KTQLGCAGS
-552 SVSGVKNLAPTNINP
+552 GLTGAKNLNPTNLNP
-567 GNAASSIG
+567 TNPTSAIG

>member
-1 MGAFPSSGELLG
+1 VDTPSSGELLG
-13 GNMNRKVRNILIVV
+13 GNMNRKLRNILIAV
-27 GIIIVILVIVPFL
+27 GIVILILVIVPFL

-55 AALGRQVQLGNLSL
+55 AALGRQVQMGNLSL
-69 SLFTGSLSAENLV
+69 SLLTGSLSAENLV
-82 VSDDPKFNQTPFL
+82 VGDDPKFSPSPFL

-113 ALNITSVTIKDPQ
+113 ELNITSVTIKDPQ

-142 GGAAANAANNQP
+142 GGAAANTANKQA
-154 AQQNTQQSN
+154 AQQNN
-163 GSSELSVEKLS
+163 GSSDLSINKLS

-196 NVEAS
+196 KVEAS
-201 NISTHSK
+201 DISTRAK
-208 FPVTVSADLPGGGKF
+208 FPLSVSADLPGGGKF

-230 PLDAADA
+230 PLDATDA

-285 GNAKLSKALL
+285 GNAKLSKALF
-295 IKGGSPSSVPL
+295 IQGGSPSSVPL
-306 VVNFNTKYDLAKQSG
+306 LLDFNTKYDLAKQTG
-321 TLNGT
+321 TVHGT
-326 TLKIS
+326 TLKIG

-336 ISGTYNNS
+336 VGGTYNNA

-359 PAKDIAAFLPA
+359 PAKDLAAFLPA
-370 IGIQM
+370 VGIRL
-375 PNGATIESGT
+375 PNGASIESGT
-385 VSENLTMAGPTT
+385 LSENLTMAGPTT

-409 VRLAGFD
+409 VRLVGFD

-424 SAITGLKS
+424 SALTGLKS
-432 GKDLDIEKMTS
+432 GKDLDIEKMTA

-467 VGAGTIDAANHL
+467 VGAGTVDAKNDL

-494 ANPTGALTSV
+494 ANPTGALSQV
-504 LGGGSSGCKSGVT
+504 MGGGSGGCKSGVT

-523 GTTSDPK
+523 GTTADPK

-543 KSQLGCAGS
+543 KTQLGCAGS
-552 SVSGVKNLAPTNINP
+552 SVSGVKNLNPTNLNP
-567 GNAASSIG
+567 SNPAAAIG

>member
-1 MGAFPSSGELLG
+1 MD
-13 GNMNRKVRNILIVV
+13 RKVRNILIAV
-27 GIIIVILVIVPFL
+27 GIVILILVIVPFL

-55 AALGRQVQLGNLSL
+55 AALGRQVQMGNLSL
-69 SLFTGSLSAENLV
+69 SLFTGSLSADNLAV
-82 VSDDPKFNQTPFL
+82 ADDPKFGQTPFL
-95 TAKGVRVGVAM
+95 TAKAVRVGVAM

-142 GGAAANAANNQP
+142 GGAAANTANNQAAP
-154 AQQNTQQSN
+154 QNNS
-163 GSSELSVEKLS
+163 SSELSVEKLS

-201 NISTHSK
+201 SISTHSK
-208 FPVTVSADLPGGGKF
+208 FPVSVSADLPGGGKF

-230 PLDAADA
+230 PLDATDA
-237 ALTPVDAKL
+237 ALTPVDARL

-265 GGLLDLDATLTSA
+265 GGLLDLDASLTSA

-285 GNAKLSKALL
+285 GNAKLSKALF
-295 IKGGSPSSVPL
+295 IQGGSPSSVPL
-306 VVNFNTKYDLAKQSG
+306 VVDFDTKYDLAKQSG
-321 TLNGT
+321 ALNGT

-331 GATAQ
+331 GANAQ
-336 ISGTYNNS
+336 VSGTYNNA

-359 PAKDIAAFLPA
+359 PAKDLAAFLPA
-370 IGIQM
+370 VGIRL
-375 PNGATIESGT
+375 PNGASIESGT
-385 VSENLTMAGPTT
+385 LSENLTMAGPTT
-397 NLVTSGNAGIFS
+397 NLVTSGTAGIFS
-409 VRLAGFD
+409 VKLAGFD

-432 GKDLDIEKMTS
+432 GKDLDIEKMTA

-450 GLRADNFIAV
+450 GLRADNFIAI

-467 VGAGTIDAANHL
+467 VGAGTIDAKNNL
-479 DFKMAATLKSGVANV
+479 DFKMAATLKSGIANV

-504 LGGGSSGCKSGVT
+504 LGGGSSGCKNGVT

-523 GTTSDPK
+523 GTTADPK

-543 KSQLGCAGS
+543 KTQLGCAGS
-552 SVSGVKNLAPTNINP
+552 GLTGAKNLNPTNLNP
-567 GNAASSIG
+567 TNLNPTNPTSAIG

>member
-1 MGAFPSSGELLG
+1 MD
-13 GNMNRKVRNILIVV
+13 RKLRNILIAV
-27 GIIIVILVIVPFL
+27 GIVILILVIVPFL

-55 AALGRQVQLGNLSL
+55 AALGRQVQMGNLSL
-69 SLFTGSLSAENLV
+69 SLLTGSLSADNLV
-82 VSDDPKFNQTPFL
+82 VADDPKFSQTSFL
-95 TAKGVRVGVAM
+95 TAKAVRVGVAM
-106 MPLIFSR
+106 MPLLFSR
-113 ALNITSVTIKDPQ
+113 SLNITSVTIKDPQ
-126 VTLLHN
+126 VILLHN

-142 GGAAANAANNQP
+142 GGAATNTANNQA
-154 AQQNTQQSN
+154 AQKND
-163 GSSELSVEKLS
+163 SSSDLSVEKLS

-186 NPKRT
+186 NTKRT

-196 NVEAS
+196 KVEAS
-201 NISTHSK
+201 NISTHGK
-208 FPVTVSADLPGGGKF
+208 FPVSVSADLPGGGKF

-230 PLDAADA
+230 PLDATDA

-265 GGLLDLDATLTSA
+265 GGLLDLDASLTSA

-285 GNAKLSKALL
+285 GNAKLSKALF
-295 IKGGSPSSVPL
+295 IQGGSPSSVPL
-306 VVNFNTKYDLAKQSG
+306 VLDFNTKYDLAKQSG
-321 TLNGT
+321 TIHST
-326 TLKIS
+326 TLKIAS
-331 GATAQ
+331 ATAQ
-336 ISGTYNNS
+336 VSGTYNNA

-359 PAKDIAAFLPA
+359 PAKDVAAFLPA
-370 IGIQM
+370 IGIHL

-397 NLVTSGNAGIFS
+397 NLVTSGSAGIFN

-424 SAITGLKS
+424 SALTGLKS
-432 GKDLDIEKMTS
+432 GKDLEIEKMTA

-467 VGAGTIDAANHL
+467 VGAGTIDAKNNL
-479 DFKMAATLKSGVANV
+479 DFKMAATLRSGVIANV
-494 ANPTGALTSV
+494 ANPTGALSQV
-504 LGGGSSGCKSGVT
+504 LGGGSGGCKNGVT

-523 GTTSDPK
+523 GTTADPK

-552 SVSGVKNLAPTNINP
+552 SVTGVKNLNPTNLNP
-567 GNAASSIG
+567 SNAAGALG

>member
-13 GNMNRKVRNILIVV
+13 GNMDRKVRNILIAVV
-27 GIIIVILVIVPFL
+27 IVIVILAIVPFL

-55 AALGRQVQLGNLSL
+55 AALGRQVQMGNLSL
-69 SLFTGSLSAENLV
+69 SLFTGSLSADNLAV
-82 VSDDPKFNQTPFL
+82 ADDPQFGQTPFL
-95 TAKGVRVGVAM
+95 TAKAVRVGVAM

-142 GGAAANAANNQP
+142 GGAAANTANNQT
-154 AQQNTQQSN
+154 AQQNN

-208 FPVTVSADLPGGGKF
+208 FPVSVMANLPGGGKF

-230 PLDAADA
+230 PLDATDA

-253 GSTGFIEPNTGL
+253 GSTGFIEPSTGL
-265 GGLLDLDATLTSA
+265 GGLLDLDASLTSA

-285 GNAKLSKALL
+285 GNAKLSKALF
-295 IKGGSPSSVPL
+295 IQGGSPSSVPL
-306 VVNFNTKYDLAKQSG
+306 VVDFDTRYDLAKQSG

-331 GATAQ
+331 SATAQ

-344 GENTIVNVKVDGQNM
+344 GENTVVNVKVDSQNM

-370 IGIQM
+370 IGIHL
-375 PNGATIESGT
+375 PNGASIESGT
-385 VSENLTMAGPTT
+385 VSENLTMAGPTI
-397 NLVTSGNAGIFS
+397 NLVTSGNAGIFN
-409 VRLAGFD
+409 VKLAGFD

-424 SAITGLKS
+424 SALTGLKS
-432 GKDLDIEKMTS
+432 GKDLEIEKMTA

-467 VGAGTIDAANHL
+467 VGAGTIDAKNNL
-479 DFKMAATLKSGVANV
+479 DFKMAATLKSGIANV
-494 ANPTGALTSV
+494 ANPTGALSSV
-504 LGGGSSGCKSGVT
+504 LGGGSSGCKNGVT

-523 GTTSDPK
+523 GTTADPK

-543 KSQLGCAGS
+543 KTQLGCAGS
-552 SVSGVKNLAPTNINP
+552 SVSGVKNLNPTNLNP
-567 GNAASSIG
+567 SNPAAAIG

>member
-1 MGAFPSSGELLG
+1 MD
-13 GNMNRKVRNILIVV
+13 RKPRNILIAV
-27 GIIIVILVIVPFL
+27 GIVILILVIVPFL

-49 IEAKAS
+49 IEEKAS

-69 SLFTGSLSAENLV
+69 SLLTGSLSAENLV
-82 VSDDPKFNQTPFL
+82 VADDPKFSQTPFL

-113 ALNITSVTIKDPQ
+113 ELNITSVTIKDPQ
-126 VTLLHN
+126 FTLLHN

-142 GGAAANAANNQP
+142 GGAANTANNQT
-154 AQQNTQQSN
+154 AQQNNNPSD
-163 GSSELSVEKLS
+163 LSINKLS

-201 NISTHSK
+201 DISARGK
-208 FPVTVSADLPGGGKF
+208 FPFAVSADLPGGGKF

-230 PLDAADA
+230 PLDATDT
-237 ALTPVDAKL
+237 ALSPVDAKI

-265 GGLLDLDATLTSA
+265 GGLLDLDATLASA

-285 GNAKLSKALL
+285 GNARLSKALF
-295 IKGGSPSSVPL
+295 IQGGSPSSIPL
-306 VVNFNTKYDLAKQSG
+306 VMDFDTNYDLGKQSG
-321 TLNGT
+321 TLHGT
-326 TLKIS
+326 TLKIG
-331 GATAQ
+331 GAAAQ
-336 ISGTYNNS
+336 VSGTYNNA
-344 GENTIVNVKVDGQNM
+344 GENTIVNVKVEGQNM
-359 PAKDIAAFLPA
+359 PARDLAAFLPA
-370 IGIQM
+370 IGIHL
-375 PNGATIESGT
+375 PNGAAIESGT
-385 VSENLTMAGPTT
+385 LSENLSMAGPTT
-397 NLVTSGNAGIFS
+397 NLVTSGNAGVFN

-424 SAITGLKS
+424 SALTGLKS
-432 GKDLDIEKMTS
+432 GKDLEIEKMTS

-460 LPAFGQI
+460 LPAFGEI
-467 VGAGTIDAANHL
+467 VGAGTIDSKNNL
-479 DFKMAATLKSGVANV
+479 DFKMAATLKSGVIANV
-494 ANPTGALTSV
+494 ANPTGALSQV
-504 LGGGSSGCKSGVT
+504 LGGGSSGCKNGVT

-523 GTTSDPK
+523 GTTADPK

-552 SVSGVKNLAPTNINP
+552 SVTGAKNLNPTNLSPTNP
-567 GNAASSIG
+567 ASAIG

>member
-1 MGAFPSSGELLG
+1 MD
-13 GNMNRKVRNILIVV
+13 RKLRNILIAV
-27 GIIIVILVIVPFL
+27 GIVILILVIVPFL

-55 AALGRQVQLGNLSL
+55 AALGRQVQMGNLSL
-69 SLFTGSLSAENLV
+69 SLFTGSLSAENLMV
-82 VSDDPKFNQTPFL
+82 GDDPKFSQTPFL

-113 ALNITSVTIKDPQ
+113 ALNITSVKIKDPQ

-142 GGAAANAANNQP
+142 GGAAANTANNQAAP
-154 AQQNTQQSN
+154 QNSTPSD
-163 GSSELSVEKLS
+163 LAIHKLS

-196 NVEAS
+196 TVEAS
-201 NISTHSK
+201 DISTKGK
-208 FPVTVSADLPGGGKF
+208 FPFSVSADLPGGGKF

-230 PLDAADA
+230 PLDATDA
-237 ALTPVDAKL
+237 ALTPVDAKI

-285 GNAKLSKALL
+285 GTAKLSEALL
-295 IKGGSPSSVPL
+295 IQGGSPSSVPL
-306 VVNFNTKYDLAKQSG
+306 VVDFDTKYDLAKQSG
-321 TLNGT
+321 VLNGT
-326 TLKIS
+326 VLKIG

-336 ISGTYNNS
+336 VSGTYNNA
-344 GENTIVNVKVDGQNM
+344 GENTIVNVKVDGQTM
-359 PAKDIAAFLPA
+359 PAKDLAAFLPA
-370 IGIQM
+370 IGIHL
-375 PNGATIESGT
+375 PNGASIESGT
-385 VSENLTMAGPTT
+385 LSENLGMAGPTT
-397 NLVTSGNAGIFS
+397 NLVTSGNSGIFN

-424 SAITGLKS
+424 SAVTGLKS

-460 LPAFGQI
+460 LPAMGQI
-467 VGAGTIDAANHL
+467 VGAGTIDAKNNL
-479 DFKMAATLKSGVANV
+479 DFKMAATLQSGIANV
-494 ANPTGALTSV
+494 ANPTGALSKAM
-504 LGGGSSGCKSGVT
+504 GGGSGGCKSGVT

-523 GTTSDPK
+523 GTTADPK

-552 SVSGVKNLAPTNINP
+552 GVTGVKNLAPTNLNP
-567 GNAASSIG
+567 SNATGALG
-575 GLFKKPKP
+575 GLLKKPKP